1 MFLLPQSVRVYVA
14 TYPVNLRKSFD
25 GLCNEVRCVLGRDPL
40 SGHIYIFVNRRQNQV
55 KLLVWT
61 RGGFMVVHKRLE
73 KGKFSFTK
81 GVHSGAKSVQIDVH
95 ELSMLLE
102 GLEQKKGRSS
112 ARWEPGR
119 KPSDGSEVAFSLN

>member
-25 GLCNEVRCVLGRDPL
+25 GLCNEVRCVLGHDPL
-40 SGHIYIFVNRRQNQV
+40 SGHVYIFVNRRRTQV

-61 RGGFMVVHKRLE
+61 RGGFTIMHKRLE
-73 KGKFSFTK
+73 KGQFSFTK
-81 GVHSGAKSVQIDVH
+81 AVHSGATSVQIDVH

-112 ARWEPGR
+112 ARWNPR
-119 KPSDGSEVAFSLN
+119 KSGSKHSEAAFSFN